1 MNIRDIEIKSKIWF
15 ERSGKPVFG
24 EGRYRILKAVDLN
37 GSISAAARLL
47 GMSFRDVWYNVD
59 RAERNLGVRLLTREK
74 GGRGGGRSILTREA
88 RFLMEEYER
97 ATEEGSLFMN
107 RVAEERNAR

>member
-37 GSISAAARLL
+37 GSISA
-47 GMSFRDVWYNVD
+47 
-59 RAERNLGVRLLTREK
+59 
-74 GGRGGGRSILTREA
+74 EA

-97 ATEEGSLFMN
+97 AAEEGKLFMN
-107 RVAEERNAR
+107 RVAEERNVR